1 MIKQTLEFTIQKLEK
16 QQEDKR
22 KKLDMEIK
30 RGGRENA
37 KALLDSIMDDE
48 LIVKNNKR
56 LLNEV

>member
-22 KKLDMEIK
+22 KKLDMEIN

-48 LIVKNNKR
+48 LIIKNNKR

>member
-1 MIKQTLEFTIQKLEK
+1 MIKDTLEFTIQKLEK

>member
-1 MIKQTLEFTIQKLEK
+1 MIKDTLEFTIQKLEK
-16 QQEDKR
+16 QQQDKR
-22 KKLDMEIK
+22 SKLDMEIN

-48 LIVKNNKR
+48 LLIKNNKR

>member
-1 MIKQTLEFTIQKLEK
+1 MIKDTLEFTIQKLEK

-48 LIVKNNKR
+48 LIIKNNKR